1 MAIRGI
7 TVTLY
12 ERHKVDNDPFDA
24 PIYECIPIDVEN
36 VLISPASG
44 TEVVEKESLYGK
56 KAVYNLGIPKG
67 DVHEFK
73 RNGIVMSD
81 ELMQFIGKEVEFFGK
96 RWKVFGPVLE
106 GIEENIP
113 LRWNKKVTV
122 ERYE

>member
-1 MAIRGI
+1 MGIKGI

-12 ERHKVDNDPFDA
+12 ERHKVDEDPFDT

-44 TEVVEKESLYGK
+44 TEIVEKESLYGK

-67 DVHEFK
+67 DTHEWE
-73 RNGIVMSD
+73 D
-81 ELMQFIGKEVEFFGK
+81 CEVEFFGK

>member
-12 ERHKVDNDPFDA
+12 ERHKVDNDPFDI
-24 PIYECIPIDVEN
+24 PIYECIPIGVEN

-44 TEVVEKESLYGK
+44 TEIVEKESLYGK

-67 DVHEFK
+67 DIHEWE
-73 RNGIVMSD
+73 D
-81 ELMQFIGKEVEFFGK
+81 AEVEFFGK